1 MLASIDR
8 YNAPRTRYDP
18 TITKLLDNKGIS
30 AFFDDWFH
38 RKAEEISPSLI
49 KAIGESEISII
60 IFSENY
66 ASSARCLE
74 ELVEILECRKSFGR
88 LVWPVFL
95 GVKPS
100 EVINQTGNFEKA
112 LAEYEGSS
120 DRKKEKLAKW
130 KDALTQ
136 ASSLSGWHLGDGYEP
151 QLIQRIVEAAEA
163 ALRKIN
169 RRVPLHVAKYPV
181 GIEDR
186 FLESKPLIDVG
197 TGKNDVKFIG
207 IYGIGGV
214 GKTTIAKAL
223 FNKFAD
229 EFEGSSFLANVRETS
244 KQNLGFVQLQGK
256 LLFDM
261 LGDKNLKVGN
271 VHRGINIIRQRLCF
285 KRVLVVLDDVD
296 ELDQLET
303 LAGGHEWFGL
313 GSRIIIT
320 TRNKHLLT
328 THGADG
334 IYEARVLDHYRA
346 VELFSWNAF
355 KRDKP
360 SEDYLTL
367 SEQHIIFWVPKKR
380 HILLYEN
387 KIFPNWRGLGSFS
400 CLVEVDLGYCKSC
413 YSLPSL
419 GQLPFL
425 KKFHIQG
432 FGRVERID
440 EEFYSTTDS
449 LSSSKPFKSLESLTF
464 SHMLRWKEWSVMRSR
479 VFSDLKQLTEAGRD
493 VLPQLSSILAVTFN
507 LGMQKTSGG
516 FTLN

>member
-1 MLASIDR
+1 MVRSSCRLLGLKYAKSLFI
-8 YNAPRTRYDP
+8 NFGKGNLVQSPR
-18 TITKLLDNKGIS
+18 
-30 AFFDDWFH
+30 
-38 RKAEEISPSLI
+38 EMSLM
-49 KAIGESEISII
+49 IGNWRIRDIHYYL
-60 IFSENY
+60 SENY
-66 ASSARCLE
+66 ASSARCLD

-136 ASSLSGWHLGDGYEP
+136 ASSLSGWHLGDGYESL
-151 QLIQRIVEAAEA
+151 LIQRIVEAAEA

-186 FLESKPLIDVG
+186 FVESEPLIDVG

-229 EFEGSSFLANVRETS
+229 EFEGSSFLANVIETS

-271 VHRGINIIRQRLCF
+271 VI
-285 KRVLVVLDDVD
+285 
-296 ELDQLET
+296 
-303 LAGGHEWFGL
+303 
-313 GSRIIIT
+313 
-320 TRNKHLLT
+320 
-328 THGADG
+328 
-334 IYEARVLDHYRA
+334 
-346 VELFSWNAF
+346 
-355 KRDKP
+355 
-360 SEDYLTL
+360 
-367 SEQHIIFWVPKKR
+367 
-380 HILLYEN
+380 
-387 KIFPNWRGLGSFS
+387 
-400 CLVEVDLGYCKSC
+400 EV
-413 YSLPSL
+413 
-419 GQLPFL
+419 
-425 KKFHIQG
+425 
-432 FGRVERID
+432 
-440 EEFYSTTDS
+440 
-449 LSSSKPFKSLESLTF
+449 
-464 SHMLRWKEWSVMRSR
+464 
-479 VFSDLKQLTEAGRD
+479 
-493 VLPQLSSILAVTFN
+493 SI
-507 LGMQKTSGG
+507 S
-516 FTLN
+516 

>member
-1 MLASIDR
+1 MRLYGDSRVGLGGRRPLAVFVSSDWAGQDR
-8 YNAPRTRYDP
+8 TVSQSGVCFVPNSSSHSPLSRWCLSLVSLAEAGPPDRLNNRSSSSP
-18 TITKLLDNKGIS
+18 VNVHGLLRPLHPSEEETQPIS
-30 AFFDDWFH
+30 M
-38 RKAEEISPSLI
+38 ISSSSCSLQCNWRI
-49 KAIGESEISII
+49 RDIHYYL
-60 IFSENY
+60 SENY
-66 ASSARCLE
+66 ASSARCLD

-136 ASSLSGWHLGDGYEP
+136 ASSLSGWHLGDGYESL
-151 QLIQRIVEAAEA
+151 LIQRIVEAAEA

-186 FLESKPLIDVG
+186 FVESEPLIDVG

-229 EFEGSSFLANVRETS
+229 EFEGSSFLTNVIETS

-271 VHRGINIIRQRLCF
+271 VI
-285 KRVLVVLDDVD
+285 
-296 ELDQLET
+296 
-303 LAGGHEWFGL
+303 
-313 GSRIIIT
+313 
-320 TRNKHLLT
+320 
-328 THGADG
+328 
-334 IYEARVLDHYRA
+334 
-346 VELFSWNAF
+346 
-355 KRDKP
+355 
-360 SEDYLTL
+360 
-367 SEQHIIFWVPKKR
+367 
-380 HILLYEN
+380 
-387 KIFPNWRGLGSFS
+387 
-400 CLVEVDLGYCKSC
+400 EV
-413 YSLPSL
+413 
-419 GQLPFL
+419 
-425 KKFHIQG
+425 
-432 FGRVERID
+432 
-440 EEFYSTTDS
+440 
-449 LSSSKPFKSLESLTF
+449 
-464 SHMLRWKEWSVMRSR
+464 
-479 VFSDLKQLTEAGRD
+479 
-493 VLPQLSSILAVTFN
+493 SI
-507 LGMQKTSGG
+507 S
-516 FTLN
+516 